1 MIEVKSAK
9 EVFEGH
15 FPLFVF
21 ARVLSTHTFSLPDLQ
36 MVTDAWSISFMCLE
50 RFLQLWQWVMQSAL
64 QPNFIDSLNINRGR
78 SGPSAPPKSPFIP
91 YRALC
96 AGYSC
101 FHKIDDTLATTWKC
115 WTWCDDLSWCLVL
128 QNTAPVSC
136 KGKKVPNCMYQNKN
150 KEKFQLSLLEKGEEK
165 WSFSE
170 LESLKQ
176 ESNPPN
182 KKPPKWKQDLVR
194 VS

>member
-1 MIEVKSAK
+1 
-9 EVFEGH
+9 
-15 FPLFVF
+15 
-21 ARVLSTHTFSLPDLQ
+21 
-36 MVTDAWSISFMCLE
+36 
-50 RFLQLWQWVMQSAL
+50 MQSAL
-64 QPNFIDSLNINRGR
+64 QPNFIDSLNINRDR

-96 AGYSC
+96 TGYSC
-101 FHKIDDTLATTWKC
+101 FYRIDDTPAQLGSVERDVMIFHDA
-115 WTWCDDLSWCLVL
+115 CLFKT
-128 QNTAPVSC
+128 QPQCPARERRSPTAC
-136 KGKKVPNCMYQNKN
+136 TKN

-182 KKPPKWKQDLVR
+182 KKPPK
-194 VS
+194 